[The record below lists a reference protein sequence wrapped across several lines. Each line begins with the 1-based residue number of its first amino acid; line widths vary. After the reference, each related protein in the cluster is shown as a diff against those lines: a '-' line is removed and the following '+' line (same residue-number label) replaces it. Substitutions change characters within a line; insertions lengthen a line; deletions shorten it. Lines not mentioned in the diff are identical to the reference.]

1 MPELIDSPYANAFRS
16 GVAREREYLATMPTM
31 SPTELKVRAGEFDD
45 EIDSRTLR
53 LEYLR
58 GRREAL
64 AQELRRLEESQ

>member
-16 GVAREREYLATMPTM
+16 GIDRERSYLTTATHDQV
-31 SPTELKVRAGEFDD
+31 ELRVRIADFDD

-58 GRREAL
+58 GRREAV
-64 AQELRRLEESQ
+64 AQELRPLEEPT